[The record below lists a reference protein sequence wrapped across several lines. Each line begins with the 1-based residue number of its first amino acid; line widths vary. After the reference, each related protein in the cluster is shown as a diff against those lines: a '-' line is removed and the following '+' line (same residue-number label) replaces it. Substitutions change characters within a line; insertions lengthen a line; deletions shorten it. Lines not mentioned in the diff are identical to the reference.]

1 MKISL
6 CMIVRD
12 EEAQLPQCLKS
23 VQGIVDEMVIVDTGS
38 GDRTIEVA
46 KRFGARV
53 YSFDWCDDFAAAR
66 NESLKHATGDWI
78 WVLDADEVFVPEIF
92 PLLKQVME
100 RENTLAITL
109 LRQEVGNHPDSLIS
123 RVFRNRSDIQ
133 FQRPYHE
140 LVDDCVADILQR
152 EPHWQVIELP
162 GVAMR
167 HSGYGAAAIAQR
179 QKRDRARSIMERYL
193 SQHPEDAYI
202 CNKLG
207 ALYIDSGE
215 VAKGVELLQSG
226 LRNAQREPLVLYELH
241 YHLGGAY
248 TQIQQL
254 SQAKHHYQQAVEQPI
269 STHLKLGAYH
279 NWGNLLLEA
288 GDLSGAK
295 ARFQQ
300 AVEISPKVAVAQV
313 NLGLALKA
321 LGDLEGAIARY
332 QQAIQLQPDYAE
344 AYQNLG
350 VVLLKVGRVAESVEA
365 FQRAIALHEQ
375 QGSDE
380 AIRLR
385 QSLQAMRLI

>member
-1 MKISL
+1 
-6 CMIVRD
+6 MIVRD
-12 EEAQLPQCLKS
+12 EEARLPHCLKS
-23 VQGIVDEMVIVDTGS
+23 VHGLVDELVIVDTGS
-38 GDRTIEVA
+38 SDRTIEIA
-46 KRFGARV
+46 KSFGARV
-53 YSFDWCDDFAAAR
+53 YFFDWCDDFAAAR
-66 NESLKHATGDWI
+66 NESLQHATGEWI

-92 PLLKQVME
+92 PALQQAME
-100 RENTLAITL
+100 RENTLAMTL
-109 LRQEVGNHPDSLIS
+109 LRQEVGNHPNSLIS

-140 LVDDCVADILQR
+140 LVDDSVADVLRR

-162 GVAMR
+162 EVAIR
-167 HSGYGAAAIAQR
+167 HSGYGAEVIAQR
-179 QKRDRARSIMERYL
+179 QKRDRARSIMEGYL
-193 SQHPEDAYI
+193 SRHPEDAYI

-207 ALYIDSGE
+207 ALYIDIGE
-215 VAKGVELLQSG
+215 VAKGVELLQRG
-226 LRNAQREPLVLYELH
+226 LSNAQAEPLVLYELH
-241 YHLGGAY
+241 YHLGCAH
-248 TQIQQL
+248 TQTQQL
-254 SQAKHHYQQAVEQPI
+254 AQAEHHYQRAVAQPI
-269 STHLKLGAYH
+269 SAHLKLGAYT
-279 NWGNLLLEA
+279 NWGNLLLEK
-288 GDLSGAK
+288 GDLPGAK

-332 QQAIQLQPDYAE
+332 QQAIQLKPDYAE

-365 FQRAIALHEQ
+365 FQRAIALHAQ

-380 AIRLR
+380 AARLR